1 MDPCRNY
8 STTRLYIKVH
18 TMDRLLAVQPFQVR
32 RVKFTQLNSMNP
44 VFLFSVLMVQIHNI
58 YHFFQI
64 HVFFNC
70 YPTSR
75 KKNDTFL
82 IGQNDTFLIGQV
94 TKKKTLSHS
103 CDIPVKK
110 IRTTMFLI

>member
-8 STTRLYIKVH
+8 STTMLYIKVH

-82 IGQNDTFLIGQV
+82 IGQV

-103 CDIPVKK
+103 CDILVKNTNNNVFDLK
-110 IRTTMFLI
+110 NILK

>member
-8 STTRLYIKVH
+8 STTMLYIKVH

-82 IGQNDTFLIGQV
+82 IGQV